1 MGELAKREGKRVI
14 QEKVEESLLGVI
26 EEKLPEEFR
35 EKVEQLLNLFE
46 Q

>member
-1 MGELAKREGKRVI
+1 MSELAKREGKRVI
-14 QEKVEESLLGVI
+14 QEKVQESLLDVI

-35 EKVEQLLNLFE
+35 ENVEQLLNLFT